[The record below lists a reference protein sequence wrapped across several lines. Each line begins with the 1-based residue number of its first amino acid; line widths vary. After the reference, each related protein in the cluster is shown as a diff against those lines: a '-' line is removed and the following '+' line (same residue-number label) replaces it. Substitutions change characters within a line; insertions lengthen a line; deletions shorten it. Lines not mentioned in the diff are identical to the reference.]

1 VQGGRIGLA
10 SYHFVSP
17 TDCYISYEHAPG
29 GWTLE
34 DGSSPPARKPFL
46 SPSYD
51 AATRTF
57 TGLIDW
63 APSTFGGDQR
73 WEYTMVFSDS
83 HDTIVGGHVNSYKR
97 DGSAGTPMRFGR
109 SDSMLRALG
118 RLLRGGQLEYE
129 RHDEA
134 RSEMMALMSTRSSQ
148 PAAPDAPQGDEHEDA
163 DD

>member
-1 VQGGRIGLA
+1 
-10 SYHFVSP
+10 
-17 TDCYISYEHAPG
+17 
-29 GWTLE
+29 
-34 DGSSPPARKPFL
+34 
-46 SPSYD
+46 
-51 AATRTF
+51 
-57 TGLIDW
+57 
-63 APSTFGGDQR
+63 
-73 WEYTMVFSDS
+73 MVFSDS